1 MSPLYPHP
9 FHQVLKV
16 FFLIWPA
23 LFGKRAATFAAA
35 AELTFPF
42 TTSNKLCKMKTIN
55 QQQQRRVFHVIVT
68 LEGLFSW
75 KAPTKT

>member
-1 MSPLYPHP
+1 VFPPLSNP
-9 FHQVLKV
+9 FHQVFKV
-16 FFLIWPA
+16 FCFIWPA